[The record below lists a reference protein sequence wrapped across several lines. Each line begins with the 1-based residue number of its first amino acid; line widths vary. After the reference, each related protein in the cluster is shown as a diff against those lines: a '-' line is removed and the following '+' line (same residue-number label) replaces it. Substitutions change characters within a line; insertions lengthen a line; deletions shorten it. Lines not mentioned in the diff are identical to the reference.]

1 MKYCT
6 PERRGRCQEPL
17 QFVTNP
23 YDTAGDHSEFMSPA
37 CPHMF
42 VDYDFS
48 LKCKKGE
55 ENDDRRK
62 GY

>member
-6 PERRGRCQEPL
+6 PERRERCQEPL

-23 YDTAGDHSEFMSPA
+23 YDTVGDHSEFMSPA

-48 LKCKKGE
+48 LKCKKKLKVE
-55 ENDDRRK
+55 ENEVS
-62 GY
+62 